1 MNQTH
6 PTIEQLIDYAHGE
19 VSPHEDA
26 SIHAHLAACPQ
37 CARDYD
43 AENQV
48 TELLRSRAREQEREL
63 PPGLITAIYANAHAR
78 PAATS
83 WFARLTAAVHP
94 AAAVPVAAIVAL
106 AIYFASTGWH
116 ANARSSALDAAYYM
130 ENHAALATTM
140 PFEEGDAVPTMFT
153 SDSGAR

>member
-19 VSPHEDA
+19 VSPQADA
-26 SIHAHLAACPQ
+26 SIHAHLAACPA
-37 CARDYD
+37 CADAYD

-48 TELLRSRAREQEREL
+48 TELLRSHARAQEREL
-63 PPGLITAIYANAHAR
+63 PPGLITAIYANAKSEP
-78 PAATS
+78 PAPT
-83 WFARLTAAVHP
+83 WFARLTASLHP

-106 AIYFASTGWH
+106 AIYFASSSWH
-116 ANARSSALDAAYYM
+116 ANARSGALDAAYYI

-140 PFEEGDAVPTMFT
+140 PFEEGNAVPAMLA
-153 SDSGAR
+153 SDGAAR